1 LVTFRSGFVAIIGRT
16 NVGKSTLFNSILGQK
31 VSIVSEKRQTTR
43 NRILGIHTEKD
54 CQIVFIDTP
63 GIHRGPEG
71 KGLNRF
77 MIKTALAA
85 KDEADITA
93 VMIEAGASLRD
104 LDREVIGEIS
114 ALKKPAILLINKI
127 DTIKKTLI
135 LPLIDEAKEL
145 YDFSSI
151 IPLSALRGEGV
162 KDVLDEIRG
171 LLPEGPAYFPE
182 DALTDQSE
190 RSIVAEII
198 REKVFALTRQEI
210 PYSAAVTVEDFKEDG
225 DRGLLSISATIFVEK
240 ESQKG
245 IVIGRGGSLIKRI
258 GSIARLDIEALFDI
272 PVFLDLRVKVMK
284 DWAKNEETIKR
295 FGYK

>member
-1 LVTFRSGFVAIIGRT
+1 MAFKSGFVAIIGRT

-43 NRILGIHTEKD
+43 NRILGIHTDKE

-63 GIHRGPEG
+63 GIHHGPEG

-85 KDEADITA
+85 KNEADITA
-93 VMIEAGASLRD
+93 VMIEARTSLHE
-104 LDREVIGEIS
+104 LDREIIQGLTT
-114 ALKKPAILLINKI
+114 LKKPAILVINKI
-127 DTIKKTLI
+127 DITRKPLI
-135 LPLIDEAKEL
+135 LPLIDEASRL
-145 YDFSSI
+145 HGFSSI

-162 KDVLDEIRG
+162 IDFLDEIKG
-171 LLPEGPAYFPE
+171 LLPEGHPYFPE

-190 RSIVAEII
+190 RSIVGEII
-198 REKVFALTRQEI
+198 REKVFGLTRQEI
-210 PYSAAVTVEDFKEDG
+210 PYSTAVSVEEFKEDG

-258 GSIARLDIEALFDI
+258 GSNARLDIEALFDI

-284 DWAKNEETIKR
+284 DWAKTEETIKR
-295 FGYK
+295 FGYE